1 MNKRL
6 KEALKDAVE
15 LQYAWVPDPE
25 DLDYEYIFSDSFET
39 SMKKIIAGA
48 GRTYVS
54 IGRRRIR
61 KSLLAALIA
70 ALILAMT
77 AGAIAV
83 QYAVVHWNEAKNE
96 KDGTIDV
103 SFFVEDPNQQ
113 VGEFQFK
120 KPKTPEGYE
129 IILEEKY
136 SSTEYHLEYQ
146 GRQGEIILYSQS
158 GSVET
163 MGFALDYEDADVQE
177 VDINGQKGYAY
188 SKLGNQVLVWS
199 DGIALY
205 DICGTCDFEILWQMA
220 ESLNQNTNR

>member
-83 QYAVVHWNEAKNE
+83 QYAVVHWNEEKNE

-129 IILEEKY
+129 IILEENSDIEK
-136 SSTEYHLEYQ
+136 
-146 GRQGEIILYSQS
+146 IINYLKDKESENPHFIKANYIKKIE
-158 GSVET
+158 VE
-163 MGFALDYEDADVQE
+163 
-177 VDINGQKGYAY
+177 K
-188 SKLGNQVLVWS
+188 
-199 DGIALY
+199 
-205 DICGTCDFEILWQMA
+205 
-220 ESLNQNTNR
+220 